1 MFIQSLQVIRE
12 NLVVFFKKLSF
23 VYAFLLYRNLRNSL
37 GLYTSSCTYCYKNYA
52 YSLYLKLLYFT
63 QTLNQ
68 QVVDKKSKKK
78 NQKKKVETE
87 EESEEDTDDEIE
99 DLAGDDGI
107 ITADEVP
114 IIR

>member
-12 NLVVFFKKLSF
+12 NLIVFFKKLSI
-23 VYAFLLYRNLRNSL
+23 VYAFLLYRNLRNLL

-52 YSLYLKLLYFT
+52 YLLYFT
-63 QTLNQ
+63 QTLDQ

-87 EESEEDTDDEIE
+87 EESDEDTDDEIE